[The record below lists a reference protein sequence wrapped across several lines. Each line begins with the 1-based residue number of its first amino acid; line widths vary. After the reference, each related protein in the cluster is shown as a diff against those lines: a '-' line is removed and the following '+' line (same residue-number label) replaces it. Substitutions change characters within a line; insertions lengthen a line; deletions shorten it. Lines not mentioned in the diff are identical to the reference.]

1 MHTQGST
8 FVLIASTEDLSQSEL
23 FSSHVLSGDKRARV
37 MQTLGV
43 VECKEA
49 EARGE
54 ELKGKKVWLW
64 RRVWETF
71 GMAIK
76 RAARGM

>member
-54 ELKGKKVWLW
+54 ELKGKKV
-64 RRVWETF
+64 
-71 GMAIK
+71 
-76 RAARGM
+76 